1 MARNELPLS
10 DYRAEMVL
18 LPAHAGETKLV
29 EAVRLIVY
37 GPNFPQRAIEAELLV
52 GGQAAEHIS
61 IAPDQQSLRGYYRQM
76 PPEGAP
82 IRVRYGDSQEGEVRE
97 RFSRQTVLPLP
108 KNCEDSP

>member
-18 LPAHAGETKLV
+18 LPAHVGATKLV
-29 EAVRLIVY
+29 AAVRLIVY
-37 GPNFPQRAIEAELLV
+37 GPHFSQRAIEPELLV
-52 GGQAAEHIS
+52 GEEAAERIS
-61 IAPDQQSLRGYYRQM
+61 IAPDQQSLAGYYLQM
-76 PPEGAP
+76 PPDGAR

-97 RFSRQTVLPLP
+97 RFSRQTVRPLP